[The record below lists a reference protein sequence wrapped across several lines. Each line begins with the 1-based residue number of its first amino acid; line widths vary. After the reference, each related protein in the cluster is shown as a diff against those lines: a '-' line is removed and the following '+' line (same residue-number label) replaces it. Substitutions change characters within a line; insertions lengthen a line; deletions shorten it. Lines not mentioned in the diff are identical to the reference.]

1 MNTESLYSLLLLL
14 YREKVK
20 HGLIR
25 VNPLKLNVQN
35 IKFRG
40 CEVCP
45 IKYVLLLDLKFAIRE
60 AMTILG
66 IVHYKWDCQIS

>member
-1 MNTESLYSLLLLL
+1 MLLLLF

-20 HGLIR
+20 HELVRVKPKKLI
-25 VNPLKLNVQN
+25 VQN
-35 IKFRG
+35 LNLRG
-40 CEVCP
+40 CQVCAV
-45 IKYVLLLDLKFAIRE
+45 KFVLLLDLKFAIRE